1 MSEFNKHPDL
11 SHASLDTRCV
21 HGGVERDEY
30 GSVSP
35 AIYQTS
41 TFAFRDT
48 RHGGECFTDP
58 SKGYIYTRLANPNMA
73 MLERALADLDSGAAA
88 MSFCTG
94 MGALNFLFFAL
105 LNSGDHII
113 LSESIYAPTRLVV
126 EKHWSRFGV
135 EYSLVD
141 TADVAALARAL
152 RPNTRHIHI
161 ETPANPNLRITDIS
175 ACAEIAHSAGARL
188 SVDSTMISPVLQRP
202 LEHGADIVMHSVTK
216 FLNGHS
222 DALGGVLVFRDKAL
236 YEQQFKPYYTF
247 GATMDPHQ
255 AWMVQR
261 GLKTLPLRVYKAQE
275 NAVAVAD
282 YLAAHPKIEK
292 VYYPGLVLHEGS
304 EVHARQASGPG
315 SLISFDVKGGFDA
328 GARLLDSL
336 RLMILAVSLGG
347 VDTLI
352 QHPASMTHVGMTP
365 AQRSEAGIGEG
376 LVRLSIGIEGRD
388 DLIADL
394 EQALQKV

>member
-1 MSEFNKHPDL
+1 MSDFNKHPDL
-11 SHASLDTRCV
+11 SQASFDTRCV
-21 HGGVERDEY
+21 HGGIQRDEY

-73 MLERALADLDSGAAA
+73 MLEQALADLEGGAAA

-105 LNSGDHII
+105 LSSGDHII
-113 LSESIYAPTRLVV
+113 LSESIYAPTRLVI

-135 EYSLVD
+135 EYTLVD
-141 TADVAALARAL
+141 TADTAALARAL

-175 ACAEIAHSAGARL
+175 ACAEIAHSVEARL

-222 DALGGVLVFRDKAL
+222 DALGGVLVFKDRAL

-275 NAVAVAD
+275 NALAVAD
-282 YLAAHPKIEK
+282 YLAAHPKIER
-292 VYYPGLVLHEGS
+292 VYYPGLATHEGHA
-304 EVHARQASGPG
+304 VHARQSSGPG
-315 SLISFDVKGGFDA
+315 SLISFDVRGGFEA

-365 AQRSEAGIGEG
+365 QQRAEAGIGEG